1 MICTNAETNT
11 RIKTGVSSKTSTGK
25 QSLLLKNV
33 FNKFYE
39 DLKPY
44 LLSEVKEA
52 VVIESRG
59 RVQSRTIQ
67 EKTTRTSQAQTS
79 RMKTIPR
86 TGAFGIIIDLSWNGM
101 KCVGKKLH
109 SQFFAPDSDP
119 EGMKSILRNF
129 YKEIK
134 ILSGLKHDNIVSF
147 LGLYHKSSGTGYSL
161 PVLVMEKM
169 EFSLTYCI
177 RSSKEECKFK
187 SNSILTDVAK
197 GLLYLHEGGS
207 DSPLAHRDL
216 TSNNILLSST
226 FRAKIADFG
235 SARMIDIP
243 SSTKL
248 TVCPGTPDFMPPE
261 ALEDPP
267 RYTIKVDIFSFGC
280 VVIHLETGQ
289 WPTPA
294 GPTRGNVLISEFERR
309 KKWIAMM
316 GESHSL
322 LPIVTQCLES
332 DMDKRPSSYDLLS
345 FLKKTRY
352 ACGCMSVY
360 NFCTAS
366 NLIRLPFHIFS

>member
-1 MICTNAETNT
+1 MTTMATT
-11 RIKTGVSSKTSTGK
+11 DPGAKPGFSSKKSTGK
-25 QSLLLKNV
+25 QPLLLKNV
-33 FNKFYE
+33 FSKFYE

-44 LLSEVKEA
+44 LLKDVKE
-52 VVIESRG
+52 IESRG
-59 RVQSRTIQ
+59 KVQIRTIP
-67 EKTTRTSQAQTS
+67 EKTTRTSQTQTN
-79 RMKTIPR
+79 RTKTIPR
-86 TGAFGIIIDLSWNGM
+86 TGAFGFIIDLYWNGK

-109 SQFFAPDSDP
+109 SEFFASDSDP
-119 EGMKSILRNF
+119 EGMKIMLQNF

-147 LGLYHKSSGTGYSL
+147 LGLYHKPTGTGYSL

-169 EFSLTYCI
+169 DLSLTQCI
-177 RSSKEECKFK
+177 KLHKEKCKSK

-197 GLLYLHEGGS
+197 GLLYLHVGGNES
-207 DSPLAHRDL
+207 LAHRDL
-216 TSNNILLSST
+216 TSNNILLSSN

-235 SARMIDIP
+235 SARMLDIP

-309 KKWIAMM
+309 KKWIVMM

-332 DMDKRPSSYDLLS
+332 DMDKRPSSYDLLT
-345 FLKKTRY
+345 FLNKKR
-352 ACGCMSVY
+352 CVCMCVRGC
-360 NFCTAS
+360 A
-366 NLIRLPFHIFS
+366 